1 MIEIDELKRLM
12 GIEPDRYTRI
22 DVFRKLLNS
31 HIDNISQKT
40 DLTISYETKKRGRT
54 IVGFVFHICEI
65 SEATETSTLKL
76 STSQQRTWANK
87 LVDAMEI
94 NREINRRLCRFP
106 ESSVSY
112 TALRTAVAKAL
123 ANQKI
128 AASFLPLLKQVGF
141 GKHGRKR
148 VPRDEDG
155 KPIIEDTISDTFSF

>member
-1 MIEIDELKRLM
+1 MEKPSCQGIIETLHQVITF
-12 GIEPDRYTRI
+12 I
-22 DVFRKLLNS
+22 FLN
-31 HIDNISQKT
+31 
-40 DLTISYETKKRGRT
+40 
-54 IVGFVFHICEI
+54 
-65 SEATETSTLKL
+65 
-76 STSQQRTWANK
+76 
-87 LVDAMEI
+87 VDAMAV
-94 NREINRRLCRFP
+94 NQEINRRLCRFP

-123 ANQKI
+123 ADQQI